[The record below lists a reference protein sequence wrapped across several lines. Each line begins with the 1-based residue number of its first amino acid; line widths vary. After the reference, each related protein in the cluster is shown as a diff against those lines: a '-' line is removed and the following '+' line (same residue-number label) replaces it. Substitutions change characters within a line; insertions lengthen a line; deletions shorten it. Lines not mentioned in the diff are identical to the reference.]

1 MLLSLILA
9 LPLSNDHI
17 TLLKYQ
23 GALGPHRHTLDLDT
37 CALREAAI
45 ARAVPASVGHQGSP
59 GRPHLRESEPATAD
73 KAICAVYAVYL
84 GG

>member
-23 GALGPHRHTLDLDT
+23 GALGPQRHTLDLDT

-45 ARAVPASVGHQGSP
+45 ARAVPASVWGIRARRG
-59 GRPHLRESEPATAD
+59 GRICVNPNLRLQIRLFALFTLF
-73 KAICAVYAVYL
+73 I
-84 GG
+84 

>member
-37 CALREAAI
+37 CALRASASGAAI
-45 ARAVPASVGHQGSP
+45 ARAVLASVGQGLA
-59 GRPHLRESEPATAD
+59 GTA
-73 KAICAVYAVYL
+73 ASA
-84 GG
+84 